1 MLTKEHKVVI
11 VASGVCEDRAI
22 RRVKKLTEENC
33 EKFLSQAEDYST
45 IQEIIPEDC
54 QERFDW
60 AKSFNQYLNN
70 QRSSKKYVAT
80 SNLSGA
86 DRDIAIAHN
95 IDNKKRVATSGL
107 SGADLNVANTHN
119 MENNH
124 YVATSGL
131 SGADLN
137 VANTHNME
145 NNHYVATS
153 GLSGA
158 DLNVAMAHN
167 MENNHYAALGNLSGD
182 QRVLGFQHNV
192 DNGFYRSKE
201 AEIRALTRI
210 DPDTLEPLGFSTL
223 DECKE
228 IYRKGHGERVL
239 QKYNKAT
246 TLFPMSRDHTVGAVG
261 AEPGD
266 AGHFYTYGSMT
277 ISTTLPRISA
287 YSNMKRHAKPALN
300 ESRILMVLDMSKDT
314 ALICHGEGVFIELN
328 NRLVDVATLDAETL
342 QKGSSI
348 NGVKSVFKNFRDPK
362 TGEVHSRVL
371 PPHRSILYLMVV
383 VNNDVLRKI
392 THENRLSLI
401 NTMCI
406 YTSILYI

>member
-11 VASGVCEDRAI
+11 LASGVCKDRDFL
-22 RRVKKLTEENC
+22 RVKKLTEENC

-95 IDNKKRVATSGL
+95 IENKK
-107 SGADLNVANTHN
+107 
-119 MENNH
+119 

-131 SGADLN
+131 SGP
-137 VANTHNME
+137 
-145 NNHYVATS
+145 
-153 GLSGA
+153 

-201 AEIRALTRI
+201 AEIRALKCINPVTFELFPEI
-210 DPDTLEPLGFSTL
+210 FSTL

-348 NGVKSVFKNFRDPK
+348 NGVRSVFKNLRDPK

-392 THENRLSLI
+392 THENSPVPFSFDGTPAPTTPSAAKKRRV
-401 NTMCI
+401 
-406 YTSILYI
+406 